1 MKPHPGDEKTHK
13 EAPVTIALVPSGT
26 IETEVMTALKQG
38 IRNAF
43 GKEAVV
49 PDPAEDPAYALD
61 KERGQYLAS
70 SILKRLSGAVEYAGY
85 ERVLMVV
92 DLDLYAANANFV
104 FGEAAGRVA
113 VVSIARLKESFYGL
127 EDDTALFLKR
137 AATEAVHELGH
148 TYGLGHCYTAP
159 CAMFFSN
166 SIVDTDR
173 KNPFFCRACAK
184 RIASQ

>member
-1 MKPHPGDEKTHK
+1 M
-13 EAPVTIALVPSGT
+13 TIALVPSGG
-26 IETEVMTALKQG
+26 IDPEVMTALKKG
-38 IRNAF
+38 IRDAF
-43 GKEAVV
+43 GKEPAVL
-49 PDPAEDPAYALD
+49 DPAEDPAYALD
-61 KERGQYLAS
+61 EGRGQYLAS
-70 SILKRLSGAVEYAGY
+70 SILKRLSGAAEYAGY

-127 EDDTALFLKR
+127 EDDAALFLKR

-173 KNPFFCRACAK
+173 KSPFFCRACAK
-184 RIASQ
+184 RVSSL